1 VDFSSDDEFSDF
13 TNQVIVTGRE
23 RSNIEVLHAEEMV
36 GTLNGTLGWWGCK
49 QTFDVHYSPDH
60 SRKCRYPRLNILE
73 SATSLGFKLAQLVY
87 YSPMVMPATLL
98 GLLKPNTTLLT
109 ESITFISADE
119 TYCTITVTV
128 PNLIP
133 ALIVAIS
140 EWAFAHFVF
149 DFAAVYVT
157 IPFGRLIEA
166 TWMFITMQII
176 SAMANFQY
184 EIWARP
190 IGTTKR
196 SVQGQAD
203 DADLQAEIG
212 DTITQKLEDPLCYS
226 AGDCTFV
233 AQQEIMVH
241 KLQRKR
247 VTFSKIADFRD
258 EVGDTIQINHPYTG
272 AAMKVF
278 ITDLK
283 RTMVISSPS
292 DSGSNE
298 VPTDSIQGWV
308 L

>member
-1 VDFSSDDEFSDF
+1 
-13 TNQVIVTGRE
+13 
-23 RSNIEVLHAEEMV
+23 
-36 GTLNGTLGWWGCK
+36 
-49 QTFDVHYSPDH
+49 
-60 SRKCRYPRLNILE
+60 
-73 SATSLGFKLAQLVY
+73 
-87 YSPMVMPATLL
+87 MVMPATLL
-98 GLLKPNTTLLT
+98 GLLKPNTTSLT
-109 ESITFISADE
+109 ESITFISSDE
-119 TYCTITVTV
+119 TYCTITVAV

-133 ALIVAIS
+133 ALIVALS
-140 EWAFAHFVF
+140 EWAFAHTVF
-149 DFAAVYVT
+149 DLAAVYIT
-157 IPFGRLIEA
+157 IPFGRLIESM
-166 TWMFITMQII
+166 WMFITLQIV
-176 SAMANFQY
+176 SAIANFQY
-184 EIWARP
+184 EIWGRP
-190 IGTTKR
+190 VGKIKR

-226 AGDCTFV
+226 ASDCTFV
-233 AQQEIMVH
+233 ALQEIMVH

-283 RTMVISSPS
+283 RTMVIPS
-292 DSGSNE
+292 ALDSQE

>member
-1 VDFSSDDEFSDF
+1 M
-13 TNQVIVTGRE
+13 I
-23 RSNIEVLHAEEMV
+23 
-36 GTLNGTLGWWGCK
+36 
-49 QTFDVHYSPDH
+49 
-60 SRKCRYPRLNILE
+60 
-73 SATSLGFKLAQLVY
+73 
-87 YSPMVMPATLL
+87 MPATLL
-98 GLLKPNTTLLT
+98 GLLKPNTTSLT
-109 ESITFISADE
+109 ETITFISPDE

-128 PNLIP
+128 PNLVP
-133 ALIVAIS
+133 ALIVAIV
-140 EWAFAHFVF
+140 EWATAH
-149 DFAAVYVT
+149 AVIDLVIAYGAGYT
-157 IPFGRLIEA
+157 IPFGRLIES
-166 TWMFITMQII
+166 TWMFITLQII

-190 IGTTKR
+190 VGLVKR

-226 AGDCTFV
+226 ASDCTFV
-233 AQQEIMVH
+233 AQQEIMVRQ
-241 KLQRKR
+241 LQRKR